1 MRPLLRPWL
10 RGTPDEE
17 LTLLRVTDYTF
28 RAQLAEGKKTTFADV
43 QPILATALKVAAGTF
58 LLVNGNL
65 VLICAC
71 AYFYNQYSKANAK
84 AEKDRKAAILKA
96 ADDGAGA
103 GK

>member
-1 MRPLLRPWL
+1 MPLL
-10 RGTPDEE
+10 
-17 LTLLRVTDYTF
+17 TF
-28 RAQLAEGKKTTFADV
+28 FT
-43 QPILATALKVAAGTF
+43 ILATALKVAAGTF